1 MFLYTLK
8 PFSWGLIRQKVRQ
21 QAFDQEKKQDSRK
34 KERKH
39 DLDQEKKEVTQ
50 DLDQESSKL
59 TLTLF
64 VF

>member
-8 PFSWGLIRQKVRQ
+8 PFSWGLLRQKVRQ

-39 DLDQEKKEVTQ
+39 DLDQLKKEIKKGP
-50 DLDQESSKL
+50 DLENFRSRPRKK
-59 TLTLF
+59 
-64 VF
+64 